1 MKRKEKRG
9 IWVSLRMGRL
19 WLSHDFLWEWFRRIL
34 FSVNEFIETKAK
46 LHLILLGFSCNMV
59 RNYSEL
65 GLINAVSLVG
75 QSAPPEIL
83 QKLTYLV
90 IRHPEVK
97 RIDTVRAYTFGVL
110 YFVEVGCSVSS
121 LWLILK
127 MIFILPIITTLFSFI
142 WHTCNPTTMS
152 HYYIT
157 QT

>member
-1 MKRKEKRG
+1 
-9 IWVSLRMGRL
+9 
-19 WLSHDFLWEWFRRIL
+19 
-34 FSVNEFIETKAK
+34 
-46 LHLILLGFSCNMV
+46 MV

-110 YFVEVGCSVSS
+110 YFVEVGCSVPS

-127 MIFILPIITTLFSFI
+127 MIFILPIVTTLFSFI
-142 WHTCNPTTMS
+142 
-152 HYYIT
+152 
-157 QT
+157 